1 MAKSKKNRKQGTAY
15 SRSSEKTAVKAK
27 KYLGQHFLKDE
38 EVAKKIGDTL
48 TLQGYKNVI
57 EIGPGMGVLTKYLL
71 QKELHVLAMDL
82 DSESIEYLNTNFQL
96 EHNNTLKRNNT
107 FEVIEADFL
116 RFDLNKIFSDEQYA
130 ITGNFP
136 YNISSQIVFK
146 TLENRSRIP
155 EFTGM
160 FQKEVAQRIC
170 AKEGSK
176 TYGILSVF
184 TQAFYD
190 AEYLF
195 TVPPDVFN
203 PPPKVDSGVLRLIRK
218 KEYTLS
224 CDEKLFLRVIK
235 TAFGQRRKTLR
246 NSLKSFQLPE
256 EIRTLELF
264 ALRPEQLTVDQFIE
278 LTQLIEKLPS

>member
-1 MAKSKKNRKQGTAY
+1 MAKSKKNKKYTPNY
-15 SRSSEKTAVKAK
+15 SVSQEKTAVKAK
-27 KYLGQHFLKDE
+27 KHLGQHFLKDE
-38 EVAKKIGDTL
+38 NIARKIGDTL

-57 EIGPGMGVLTKYLL
+57 EIGPGMGVLTKYIL
-71 QKELHVLAMDL
+71 QKNLDVIAMDL

-96 EHNNTLKRNNT
+96 EHN
-107 FEVIEADFL
+107 EVLRSNSSFQVLEADFL
-116 RFDLNKIFSDEQYA
+116 KFDLNSVFPGKQFA

-136 YNISSQIVFK
+136 YNISTQIVFK
-146 TLENRSRIP
+146 TLEHKERIP

-170 AKEGSK
+170 EQAGTKA
-176 TYGILSVF
+176 YGILSVL

-203 PPPKVDSGVLRLIRK
+203 PPPKVDSGVLRLTRK
-218 KEYTLS
+218 KDYTLP
-224 CDEKLFLRVIK
+224 CDQKLFFRVVK

-246 NSLKSFQLPE
+246 NSLKTFQLSD
-256 EIRTLELF
+256 EIKILDILSK
-264 ALRPEQLTVDQFIE
+264 RPEQLSVDEFIK
-278 LTQLIEKLPS
+278 LTQLIEKHTH